1 MSRGSVVARLAQCVI
16 TTAAVAGTL
25 AGQAPVRR
33 SPPVIRYGKWI
44 ALGSSLAFGM
54 LSQAEHVDADRAY
67 SALEDY
73 CLTDQTRCNTGP
85 DGHYLDPVSEGY
97 YQASLTH
104 DRRAGRWLWGGEA
117 LFLSAAAGFI
127 WELARPRGPPENIPF
142 APLVAQHQDRLEVG
156 WSVRF

>member
-1 MSRGSVVARLAQCVI
+1 MSRRAVVGKLALCVLG
-16 TTAAVAGTL
+16 AAAAAGTL

-33 SPPVIRYGKWI
+33 SPPVIRYGKWV
-44 ALGSSLAFGM
+44 ALGSSLAFGL
-54 LSQAEHVDADRAY
+54 LSQAEHVDADRAF

-73 CLTDQTRCNTGP
+73 CLGDQTRCDTGP

-142 APLVAQHQDRLEVG
+142 APLVESRADRLVVG
-156 WSVRF
+156 GVVRF

>member
-1 MSRGSVVARLAQCVI
+1 MTRRAIVARLSAGVVW
-16 TTAAVAGTL
+16 AVAASGTL

-44 ALGSSLAFGM
+44 ALGSSLVFGM
-54 LSQAEHVDADRAY
+54 LSQAEHVDADRAF

-73 CLTDQTRCNTGP
+73 CLTDQTRCDTGP
-85 DGHYLDPVSEGY
+85 DGHYLDPVSEGH

-142 APLVAQHQDRLEVG
+142 APLIENRKDRLNVG
-156 WSVRF
+156 ATVRF

>member
-1 MSRGSVVARLAQCVI
+1 MSGRTIIAGLATGI
-16 TTAAVAGTL
+16 ALAATAANAL

-33 SPPVIRYGKWI
+33 SPTIIRYGKWV
-44 ALGSSLAFGM
+44 ALGSSLAFGL
-54 LSQAEHVDADRAY
+54 LSQAEHADADRAFG
-67 SALEDY
+67 ALESY
-73 CLTDQTRCNTGP
+73 CFTDQTRCDTGP

-127 WELARPRGPPENIPF
+127 WELARPRGLPENIPF
-142 APLVAQHQDRLEVG
+142 APLVESHQGRLEVG
-156 WSVRF
+156 GSVRF